1 MVELDLDASRLEND
15 AGCEGHQSV
24 DQGGH
29 DDGMHSLSLIS
40 GADA

>member
-15 AGCEGHQSV
+15 AGCEGEQSV
-24 DQGGH
+24 VQGGH